1 MALFAEAARIS
12 PGQKALMDQ
21 NIRHMTEQRLVVLC
35 EGRDSL
41 ALALTQVLSNE
52 RQAQDVYSSEQ
63 PL

>member
-1 MALFAEAARIS
+1 
-12 PGQKALMDQ
+12 MDQ